1 MCGARVPL
9 LLLLLLVP
17 RLSRAPVPSDCPVSS
32 PGWASC
38 RGRNLLRVP
47 PDLPETLEALDLSY
61 NKIRRISAGDF
72 AALTRLKSLDLRYN
86 DLSYI
91 DDTAFASN
99 LLLEQLDLFNNSL
112 LTIPSNALKD
122 LKSLKVL
129 SMSNNLYPRSA
140 LDGVF
145 SGLANLEEL
154 SMGGPAISTVGGEDF
169 RALADIPL
177 KKFALKTASSLT
189 EYQPGAFATLTTE
202 SLWCDIALDSNPNAL
217 PRMLRDLWGKPLR
230 YLRFR
235 NLFEF
240 TYYTQ
245 LADIFSN
252 LPHVG
257 ARELVFFRGKFNEN
271 LLRLVLLNV
280 QKSTIRDLSFIAID
294 FARSPQWAKPDVGIT
309 NLTLRSLVLKDIS
322 NPDILR
328 FDWTFT
334 WFAGVSYVSILN
346 VNFNFVPCDA
356 WKEMRNV
363 VVLNISNN
371 RLLDEYIYNEG
382 CSYEVVVPKLE
393 EFNVSYNR
401 LIRLRTVS
409 RLTAAWPRLSVLDL
423 RHNQIGNDNGGGSPC
438 RWSPALVWLSLAYNA
453 VTTMEI
459 FRCLPVTLRFLDL
472 SHSQLERL
480 EMSYFEAAVDLR
492 ELLLSGNKLKFI
504 PTAWKGPSLEVL
516 AVDGNSFGAIGRGSF
531 ANMPRLARLQ
541 AGNNPYHCE
550 CELHSFLR
558 EALSKGKLTITD
570 WPEGW
575 TCYHPEHLLDT
586 PVADYAPWATECD
599 VTLVVAI
606 AVSLTAAVVG
616 AATLLCWRFDVP
628 WYLRAT
634 FRIVRSKYRSGHPSS
649 QPSRNFTYHAFI
661 SYSCSDADWVRKE
674 LLMRLEATR
683 PPYRICVH
691 ERDFTPGRWVIDN
704 IVDSIERSR
713 KVVFVLSRSFVDSDW
728 CNYELYFAHQ
738 RAVGLGFEDVVLVVK
753 EAVDPRAL
761 PRKFCKLRK
770 LLSAKTYL
778 EWPAE
783 PGRQVFF
790 WAQLAAV
797 LGKAEKNV
805 HEPEG
810 KATIGDTGVSQHLEM
825 PPVDEGSATVDAPAT

>member
-1 MCGARVPL
+1 MPCAWGSRVPL
-9 LLLLLLVP
+9 LVLLLLLVP
-17 RLSRAPVPSDCPVSS
+17 HSSRAPVPSGCHVPSA
-32 PGWASC
+32 GRASC
-38 RGRNLLRVP
+38 RGQNLIRVP

-86 DLSYI
+86 DLSYV
-91 DDTAFASN
+91 DDDAFASN

-122 LKSLKVL
+122 LKRLKVL

-145 SGLANLEEL
+145 GGLKDLEEL
-154 SMGGPAISTVGGEDF
+154 SMGGPAILTVGSEDF
-169 RALADIPL
+169 QPLADIPL

-202 SLWCDIALDSNPNAL
+202 SLWCDIALDRNPGAL

-240 TYYTQ
+240 TYYNHP
-245 LADIFSN
+245 ADIFSN
-252 LPHVG
+252 LERVD

-271 LLRLVLLNV
+271 LLRLILLNV
-280 QKSTIRDLSFIAID
+280 QKTTVQDLSFISID
-294 FARSPQWAKPDVGIT
+294 FARSPQRAKPDVGIA

-334 WFAGVSYVSILN
+334 WFSGVSFLSVLN

-363 VVLNISNN
+363 AALNISNN
-371 RLLDEYIYNEG
+371 RLLDEYIYNEL
-382 CSYEVVVPKLE
+382 CSYVDIVPKLE

-401 LIRLRTVS
+401 VTRLRTVS

-423 RHNQIGNDNGGGSPC
+423 SHNQIGNDDNSPC
-438 RWSPALVWLSLAYNA
+438 RWSPTLVWLGLAYNA

-480 EMSYFEAAVDLR
+480 ELSYFEAAVDLR
-492 ELLLSGNKLKFI
+492 ELRLSGNKLKFI

-516 AVDGNSFGAIGRGSF
+516 TVDGNSFGAIGRGSF
-531 ANMPRLARLQ
+531 ANMPRLSRLQ
-541 AGNNPYHCE
+541 AGNNPYHCV

-570 WPEGW
+570 WPENW
-575 TCYHPEHLLDT
+575 TCYHPERLLDT
-586 PVADYAPWATECD
+586 PVADYAPWVTECD
-599 VTLVVAI
+599 VTVVVAI
-606 AVSLTAAVVG
+606 TVSVTAAVVG

-634 FRIVRSKYRSGHPSS
+634 FRIVRSKYRSGHPSG
-649 QPSRNFTYHAFI
+649 QPSRRFTYHAFV
-661 SYSCSDADWVRKE
+661 SYSHSDADWVRKE
-674 LLMRLEATR
+674 LLLRLEATR
-683 PPYRICVH
+683 PPYRLCVH

-753 EAVDPRAL
+753 EAVDPQAL

-783 PGRQVFF
+783 PGRQAFF

-797 LGKAEKNV
+797 LGKAEKGV
-805 HEPEG
+805 QRPEG
-810 KATIGDTGVSQHLEM
+810 EAAAGQT
-825 PPVDEGSATVDAPAT
+825 PEGQPGGGGSSAVDAPAS